1 MPAIETDFE
10 FGVEDLPV
18 GSEMVLAGLT
28 GVELVCPPATLA
40 FPKGRVVCRALDG
53 VGLPI
58 LGETDFDPGVAN
70 MGEKNNLV

>member
-1 MPAIETDFE
+1 
-10 FGVEDLPV
+10 
-18 GSEMVLAGLT
+18 MVLAGLT